1 MSLFINTNQD
11 SLRARNEMTKRTR
24 TIGVKMERLSSGKR
38 INGAS
43 DDAAGLSIST
53 RMESQVRGYDQAVR
67 NTTDGMSL
75 LQTADGALDEV
86 TQILQRMRELSV
98 QAANETYNPAD
109 LSSIQSEVSQLT
121 KELGKIAAQTDFNG
135 LKIFSQMSTR
145 FKIQSGDKANQNI
158 ELKLSS
164 VRPETLAR
172 QAKVN
177 SQGGI
182 TAETS
187 LLGDFFGQGLGGDS
201 LLINGVEVRDSV
213 NGDDVTSTIY
223 NYGSAIAKANAIN
236 SHSEFTN
243 VTARVGE
250 TRTDNQAYRN
260 SLQVFDSFGNSGAIT
275 AVELTSST
283 YMSINDVKIAGFDIE
298 DNDATGS
305 LVSAINAYE
314 EETGVI
320 AHLNEDSELVLVAKD
335 GRNIHL
341 EYHGDNFG
349 RDLETSIGLRDG
361 SQGTFAY
368 AGQVSLESDETIEV
382 DFGFQGNDSL
392 GGMLQNSNP
401 FAPIPQQAVFGVNSE
416 YAVDKINIENKQD
429 AEDAIRTLDLAL
441 EDVLSMRGEIGGLH
455 NRLESTVNNLQQTS
469 QNTAVAKSRIM
480 DADFASETA
489 DLTKNMMI
497 ASGNTSV
504 LAQAN
509 QSPSIALELL
519 GASGIRSGLSAGGG
533 PRSIF

>member
-11 SLRARNEMTKRTR
+11 SIRARNEMTKRTR
-24 TIGVKMERLSSGKR
+24 AIGVKMERLSSGIR
-38 INGAS
+38 INSAA

-98 QAANETYNPAD
+98 QAANETYNAID
-109 LSSIQSEVSQLT
+109 LGSIQAEVSQLT
-121 KELGKIAAQTDFNG
+121 QELSKIAAQTDFNG

-145 FKIQSGDKANQNI
+145 FKIQSGDKSNQNI

-172 QAKVN
+172 QAKVA
-177 SQGGI
+177 SQGGV

-187 LLGDFFGQGLGGDS
+187 LLGDFFGQGEGADTV
-201 LLINGVEVRDSV
+201 LINGVEIRDSI
-213 NGDDVTSTIY
+213 NGDDRVSTIY

-236 SHSEFTN
+236 AHSEFTN

-250 TRTDNQAYRN
+250 TRTDNQSFRN
-260 SLQVFDSFGNSGAIT
+260 NLENFDTFGNIGSVSE
-275 AVELTSST
+275 VELTSTT
-283 YMSINDVKIAGFDIE
+283 YMSINNVKISGFKVE

-314 EETGVI
+314 EETGVV
-320 AHLNEDSELVLVAKD
+320 AHINEDSELVLVAKD
-335 GRNIHL
+335 GRNIHI
-341 EYHGDNFG
+341 EYSGDNFG
-349 RDLETSIGLRDG
+349 QDLENAVGLLSG
-361 SQGTFAY
+361 GAGTFAY
-368 AGQVSLESDETIEV
+368 AGQVSLESEETIEV
-382 DFGFQGNDSL
+382 DFGFGGNDTL
-392 GGMLQNSNP
+392 GGMLQNADP
-401 FAPIPQQAVFGVNSE
+401 FAPVVQQAVFGVNSE

-429 AEDAIRTLDLAL
+429 AENAIRTIDRAL
-441 EDVLSMRGEIGGLH
+441 EDVIAMRGEIGGLH
-455 NRLESTVNNLQQTS
+455 NRLESTVSNLQQTS

-480 DADFASETA
+480 DADFAVETA

-519 GASGIRSGLSAGGG
+519 GASGIRSGLAVGGG
-533 PRSIF
+533 PSSIF